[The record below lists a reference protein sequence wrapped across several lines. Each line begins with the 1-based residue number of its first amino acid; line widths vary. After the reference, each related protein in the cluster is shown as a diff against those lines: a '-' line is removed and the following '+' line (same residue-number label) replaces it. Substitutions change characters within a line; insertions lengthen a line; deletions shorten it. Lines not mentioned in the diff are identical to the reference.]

1 MYILNNA
8 GRSALSP
15 EKMKMTAKKKSVKK
29 SAKKTV
35 KKFDWRTSPLFG
47 PAVGGKRGKVLS
59 REALS
64 RIEKDKVEFAALL
77 KRMRNATT

>member
-1 MYILNNA
+1 MQGVLPC
-8 GRSALSP
+8 RLR
-15 EKMKMTAKKKSVKK
+15 KMKMTAKKKSVKK

-64 RIEKDKVEFAALL
+64 RIEKDKVEFAAIL
-77 KRMRNATT
+77 KRARTATA